1 MVPPSLLSPIAYPG
15 KRKFMQAFFTGVGLS
30 LFVEL
35 SQFYYMCGA
44 FDVDDLIL
52 NSTGALIG
60 ALMLRLLDKYRNSG
74 IFLHYFCI
82 YT

>member
-1 MVPPSLLSPIAYPG
+1 
-15 KRKFMQAFFTGVGLS
+15 MQAFLTGVGLS

-60 ALMLRLLDKYRNSG
+60 ALMLRLLDKYRNA
-74 IFLHYFCI
+74 
-82 YT
+82 